1 MQFTDLVVF
10 KDMEALIMPQL
21 RALLVPTCSCLQL
34 ERGPKRAAE
43 RRRWAHCFVS
53 LRGCFEERW
62 IVRFLPNSLLLMFG

>member
-21 RALLVPTCSCLQL
+21 RALLLVPTCSCLQL

-53 LRGCFEERW
+53 QEGVLKSGGLRGF
-62 IVRFLPNSLLLMFG
+62 FQTPFY

>member
-21 RALLVPTCSCLQL
+21 RALLVPTCGCLQL

-53 LRGCFEERW
+53 QEGVLKSGGLRGF
-62 IVRFLPNSLLLMFG
+62 FQTPFY

>member
-53 LRGCFEERW
+53 QEGVLKSGGLCGF
-62 IVRFLPNSLLLMFG
+62 FQTPFY